1 MLTAFCAALMLFL
14 LAKRDGEDA
23 IFSNRGSIFIFLL
36 VPVFKSSEDELET
49 LSIGDDFISGVL
61 FKNGRFGEQPA
72 PPNMAIR
79 KSARISKFNPP
90 GDLL

>member
-1 MLTAFCAALMLFL
+1 MLFL

-36 VPVFKSSEDELET
+36 VSVFKSSEDELET
-49 LSIGDDFISGVL
+49 LSVGDDFNSGVV

-72 PPNMAIR
+72 PPIMTTM
-79 KSARISKFNPP
+79 KSARISKFNPLGEP
-90 GDLL
+90 L

>member
-1 MLTAFCAALMLFL
+1 MLFL

-36 VPVFKSSEDELET
+36 VSVFKSSEDEVET
-49 LSIGDDFISGVL
+49 LSFGDDCISGVV
-61 FKNGRFGEQPA
+61 FKKGRFGEQPA
-72 PPNMAIR
+72 PPIMAKI

-90 GDLL
+90 GGVL

>member
-36 VPVFKSSEDELET
+36 VLVFKSSEDELEI
-49 LSIGDDFISGVL
+49 LSVGDDSISGVV
-61 FKNGRFGEQPA
+61 FKKGRFGEQPT
-72 PPNMAIR
+72 PPIMATM

-90 GDLL
+90 GELL